1 MNNNNKWIENMLED
15 PEILSAL
22 GLSSDIDENMKKTI
36 KNIILNDITSFEYC
50 KAQFSDPT
58 DNYDSSKSP
67 IENFLEEAVETLKQ
81 NSGQETEVRYDALE
95 VGKKYKIYFPNNTT
109 AIVILN
115 NIKNNSFGND
125 YIFKNIEG
133 ADNLVGK
140 SSILE
145 KDEFPLP
152 IQLLKHLKFGLIS

>member
-1 MNNNNKWIENMLED
+1 MNNNKWIDNMLED

-81 NSGQETEVRYDALE
+81 TSGQETEVRYDALE
-95 VGKKYKIYFPNNTT
+95 VDKIKT
-109 AIVILN
+109 
-115 NIKNNSFGND
+115 NSFGND

-152 IQLLKHLKFGLIS
+152 IQLLKHLKFSLIL